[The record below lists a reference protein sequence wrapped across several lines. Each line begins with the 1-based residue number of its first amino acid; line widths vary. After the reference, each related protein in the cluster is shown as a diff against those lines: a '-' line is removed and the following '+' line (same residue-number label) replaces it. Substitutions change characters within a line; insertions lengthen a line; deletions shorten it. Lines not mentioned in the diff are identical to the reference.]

1 MFEQKRAYWRSLD
14 NAAKLFSAASSPKDT
29 RVFRFYCELKEEVK
43 EEILQEALNQTIQKY
58 PVFLS
63 VMRKGLFWHY
73 LEKSELRPVV
83 REEYKE
89 PCSSLYVR
97 DKKTLLF
104 EVTYYEKRINFEVF
118 HALTDGTGA
127 TEFLR
132 ELVKNYLYLI
142 HEEDLEPVELSNQYL
157 TVKDQEDDSFSRY
170 YDPDFPRKKKKK
182 IRAVQIKKGG
192 KGYEE
197 LQINEASMSVKELLG
212 IAREK
217 KVSMSV
223 LLTAAFI
230 CAIHEEM
237 SRMQEKKPVILMVP
251 VNLRKIFP
259 SDSMLNFFGYI
270 EPGYQF
276 GGGKD
281 SFEDVLEA
289 VKLYFQENLSKEH
302 MAGRM
307 NELIAIEKHKILKW
321 APLELKNRCIRAG
334 AKMAEQEVT
343 AVLSNMSV
351 VKMPE
356 DYAQYIEKFGVY
368 TSTNRTELCICSFQ
382 DTLSLGFTSRYDSTN
397 IQRNFYRILKELGA
411 SVKVAEPDFPE
422 DARPNYE
429 GKKVLQIFTFCCI
442 AAIVISMMTDIII
455 SPGVHW
461 SVFVAAGCAT
471 MWLTMAVGYVKRFN
485 LLKIAECE
493 EKGMSFQ
500 EVIETVESYIEEQH
514 TYFVLETLDI
524 LKKNG
529 RLKGLKAVVATALNI
544 KPVMG
549 STPEGSIQQLSQARG
564 IKKGLA
570 KMVDEVAANMKNT
583 QEKIL
588 AISHC
593 NCEERAKAVRD
604 MLLERAS
611 FKDVII
617 LDTAGISSMY
627 AADGGVIVVV

>member
-485 LLKIAECE
+485 LLKNAAWQLLIMSGICVLWDLGTGWRGWSVDFILPFGVLSVQFSVPVIAR
-493 EKGMSFQ
+493 
-500 EVIETVESYIEEQH
+500 V
-514 TYFVLETLDI
+514 
-524 LKKNG
+524 N
-529 RLKGLKAVVATALNI
+529 RLKREEYLFYLVQACIAGLI
-544 KPVMG
+544 PM
-549 STPEGSIQQLSQARG
+549 
-564 IKKGLA
+564 
-570 KMVDEVAANMKNT
+570 
-583 QEKIL
+583 IL
-588 AISHC
+588 AWTGVVKFVYPS
-593 NCEERAKAVRD
+593 
-604 MLLERAS
+604 
-611 FKDVII
+611 VIC
-617 LDTAGISSMY
+617 AGISILTL
-627 AADGGVIVVV
+627 AALFIFCKKDTLREFHKKLRM

>member
-104 EVTYYEKRINFEVF
+104 EVTYYKKRINFEVF

-455 SPGVHW
+455 SPCVHW

-485 LLKIAECE
+485 LLKNAAWQLLI
-493 EKGMSFQ
+493 MSG
-500 EVIETVESYIEEQH
+500 IC
-514 TYFVLETLDI
+514 VLWDLGTGWRGWSVNIGIPDI
-524 LKKNG
+524 CLLIQVVMLIIS
-529 RLKGLKAVVATALNI
+529 RIRSLSPREYMIYYVMAAVYS
-544 KPVMG
+544 M
-549 STPEGSIQQLSQARG
+549 
-564 IKKGLA
+564 
-570 KMVDEVAANMKNT
+570 
-583 QEKIL
+583 IL
-588 AISHC
+588 PLI
-593 NCEERAKAVRD
+593 
-604 MLLERAS
+604 LL
-611 FKDVII
+611 V
-617 LDTAGISSMY
+617 T
-627 AADGGVIVVV
+627 GVIHYKTPSVICIGCSFLLLIGLILFKRKEFKEEMHKKFHVG

>member
-104 EVTYYEKRINFEVF
+104 EVTYYKKRINFEVF

-455 SPGVHW
+455 SPGMHW

-485 LLKIAECE
+485 LLKNAAWQLLI
-493 EKGMSFQ
+493 MSG
-500 EVIETVESYIEEQH
+500 IC
-514 TYFVLETLDI
+514 VLWDLGTGWRGWSVNIGIPDI
-524 LKKNG
+524 CLLIQVVMLIIS
-529 RLKGLKAVVATALNI
+529 RIRSLSPREYMIYYVMAAVYS
-544 KPVMG
+544 M
-549 STPEGSIQQLSQARG
+549 
-564 IKKGLA
+564 
-570 KMVDEVAANMKNT
+570 
-583 QEKIL
+583 IL
-588 AISHC
+588 PLI
-593 NCEERAKAVRD
+593 
-604 MLLERAS
+604 LL
-611 FKDVII
+611 V
-617 LDTAGISSMY
+617 T
-627 AADGGVIVVV
+627 GVIHYRTPSVICIGCSFLLLIGLVLFKRKEFKEEMHKKFHVG

>member
-104 EVTYYEKRINFEVF
+104 EVTYYKKRINFEVF

-455 SPGVHW
+455 SPGMHW

-485 LLKIAECE
+485 LLKNAAWQLLI
-493 EKGMSFQ
+493 MSG
-500 EVIETVESYIEEQH
+500 IC
-514 TYFVLETLDI
+514 VLWDLGTGWRGWSVNIGIPDI
-524 LKKNG
+524 CLLIQVVMLIIS
-529 RLKGLKAVVATALNI
+529 RIRSLSPREYMIYYVMAAVYS
-544 KPVMG
+544 M
-549 STPEGSIQQLSQARG
+549 
-564 IKKGLA
+564 
-570 KMVDEVAANMKNT
+570 
-583 QEKIL
+583 IL
-588 AISHC
+588 PLI
-593 NCEERAKAVRD
+593 
-604 MLLERAS
+604 LL
-611 FKDVII
+611 V
-617 LDTAGISSMY
+617 T
-627 AADGGVIVVV
+627 GVIHYGTPSVICIGCSFLLLIGLILFKRKEFKEEMHKKFHVG

>member
-104 EVTYYEKRINFEVF
+104 EVTYYKKRINFEVF

-429 GKKVLQIFTFCCI
+429 GQKVLQLCTFCCI

-455 SPGVHW
+455 SPGMHW

-485 LLKIAECE
+485 LLKNAAWQLLI
-493 EKGMSFQ
+493 MSG
-500 EVIETVESYIEEQH
+500 IC
-514 TYFVLETLDI
+514 VLWDLGTGWRGWSVNIGIPDI
-524 LKKNG
+524 CLLIQVVMLIIS
-529 RLKGLKAVVATALNI
+529 RIRSLSPREYMIYYVMAAVYS
-544 KPVMG
+544 M
-549 STPEGSIQQLSQARG
+549 
-564 IKKGLA
+564 
-570 KMVDEVAANMKNT
+570 
-583 QEKIL
+583 IL
-588 AISHC
+588 PLI
-593 NCEERAKAVRD
+593 
-604 MLLERAS
+604 LL
-611 FKDVII
+611 V
-617 LDTAGISSMY
+617 T
-627 AADGGVIVVV
+627 GVIHYKTPSVICIGCSFLLLIGLILFKRKEFKEEMHKKFHVG

>member
-104 EVTYYEKRINFEVF
+104 EVTYYKKRINFEVF

-485 LLKIAECE
+485 LLKNAAWQLLI
-493 EKGMSFQ
+493 MSG
-500 EVIETVESYIEEQH
+500 IC
-514 TYFVLETLDI
+514 VLWDLGTGWRGWSVNIGIPDI
-524 LKKNG
+524 CLLIQVVMLIIS
-529 RLKGLKAVVATALNI
+529 RIHSLSPREYMIYYVMAAVYS
-544 KPVMG
+544 M
-549 STPEGSIQQLSQARG
+549 
-564 IKKGLA
+564 
-570 KMVDEVAANMKNT
+570 
-583 QEKIL
+583 IL
-588 AISHC
+588 PLI
-593 NCEERAKAVRD
+593 
-604 MLLERAS
+604 LL
-611 FKDVII
+611 V
-617 LDTAGISSMY
+617 T
-627 AADGGVIVVV
+627 GVIHYKTPSVICIGCSFLLLIGLILFKRKEFKEEMHKKFHVG

>member
-104 EVTYYEKRINFEVF
+104 EVTYYKKRINFEVF

-230 CAIHEEM
+230 CAIHDEM

-411 SVKVAEPDFPE
+411 SVKVAEPDFPK

-461 SVFVAAGCAT
+461 SVFVAAGCVT

-485 LLKIAECE
+485 LLKNAAWQLLI
-493 EKGMSFQ
+493 MSG
-500 EVIETVESYIEEQH
+500 IC
-514 TYFVLETLDI
+514 VLWDLGTGWRGWSVNIGIPDI
-524 LKKNG
+524 CLLIQVVMLIIS
-529 RLKGLKAVVATALNI
+529 RIRSLSPREYMIYYVMAAVYS
-544 KPVMG
+544 M
-549 STPEGSIQQLSQARG
+549 
-564 IKKGLA
+564 
-570 KMVDEVAANMKNT
+570 
-583 QEKIL
+583 IL
-588 AISHC
+588 PLI
-593 NCEERAKAVRD
+593 
-604 MLLERAS
+604 LL
-611 FKDVII
+611 V
-617 LDTAGISSMY
+617 T
-627 AADGGVIVVV
+627 GVIHYRTPSVICIGCSFLLLIGLILFKRKEFKEEMHKKFHVG

>member
-43 EEILQEALNQTIQKY
+43 EEMLQEALNQTIQKY

-351 VKMPE
+351 VKMPD

-485 LLKIAECE
+485 LLKNAAWQLLI
-493 EKGMSFQ
+493 MSG
-500 EVIETVESYIEEQH
+500 IC
-514 TYFVLETLDI
+514 VLWDLGTGWRGWSVNIGIPDI
-524 LKKNG
+524 CLLIQVVMLIIS
-529 RLKGLKAVVATALNI
+529 RIRSLSPREYMIYYVMAAVYS
-544 KPVMG
+544 M
-549 STPEGSIQQLSQARG
+549 
-564 IKKGLA
+564 
-570 KMVDEVAANMKNT
+570 
-583 QEKIL
+583 IL
-588 AISHC
+588 PLI
-593 NCEERAKAVRD
+593 
-604 MLLERAS
+604 LL
-611 FKDVII
+611 V
-617 LDTAGISSMY
+617 T
-627 AADGGVIVVV
+627 GVIHYRTPSVICIGCSFLLLIGLILFKRKEFKEEMHKKFHVG

>member
-422 DARPNYE
+422 DAGPNYE

-485 LLKIAECE
+485 LLKNAAWQLLI
-493 EKGMSFQ
+493 MSG
-500 EVIETVESYIEEQH
+500 IC
-514 TYFVLETLDI
+514 VLWDLGTGWRGWSVNIGIPDI
-524 LKKNG
+524 CLLIQVVMLIIS
-529 RLKGLKAVVATALNI
+529 RIRSLSPREYMIYYVMAAVYS
-544 KPVMG
+544 M
-549 STPEGSIQQLSQARG
+549 
-564 IKKGLA
+564 
-570 KMVDEVAANMKNT
+570 
-583 QEKIL
+583 IL
-588 AISHC
+588 PLI
-593 NCEERAKAVRD
+593 
-604 MLLERAS
+604 LL
-611 FKDVII
+611 V
-617 LDTAGISSMY
+617 T
-627 AADGGVIVVV
+627 GVIHYKTPSVICIGCSFLLLIGLILFKRKEFKEEMHKKFHVG

>member
-104 EVTYYEKRINFEVF
+104 EVTYYKKRINFEVF

-461 SVFVAAGCAT
+461 SVFVAAGCVT

-485 LLKIAECE
+485 MLKNAAWQLLI
-493 EKGMSFQ
+493 MSG
-500 EVIETVESYIEEQH
+500 IC
-514 TYFVLETLDI
+514 VLWDLGTGWRGWSVNIGIPDI
-524 LKKNG
+524 CLLIQVVMLIIS
-529 RLKGLKAVVATALNI
+529 RIRSLSPREYMIYYVMAAVYS
-544 KPVMG
+544 M
-549 STPEGSIQQLSQARG
+549 
-564 IKKGLA
+564 
-570 KMVDEVAANMKNT
+570 
-583 QEKIL
+583 IL
-588 AISHC
+588 PLI
-593 NCEERAKAVRD
+593 
-604 MLLERAS
+604 LL
-611 FKDVII
+611 V
-617 LDTAGISSMY
+617 T
-627 AADGGVIVVV
+627 GVIHYRTPSVICIGCSFLLLIGLILFKRKEFKEEMHKKFHVG

>member
-276 GGGKD
+276 GGEKD

-302 MAGRM
+302 MAERM

-411 SVKVAEPDFPE
+411 SVKVEEPDFPE

-461 SVFVAAGCAT
+461 SVFVAAGCVT

-485 LLKIAECE
+485 LLKNAAWQLLI
-493 EKGMSFQ
+493 MSG
-500 EVIETVESYIEEQH
+500 IC
-514 TYFVLETLDI
+514 VLWDLGTGWRGWSVNIGIPDI
-524 LKKNG
+524 CLLIQVVMLIIS
-529 RLKGLKAVVATALNI
+529 RIRSLSPREYMIYYVMAAVYS
-544 KPVMG
+544 M
-549 STPEGSIQQLSQARG
+549 
-564 IKKGLA
+564 
-570 KMVDEVAANMKNT
+570 
-583 QEKIL
+583 IL
-588 AISHC
+588 PLI
-593 NCEERAKAVRD
+593 
-604 MLLERAS
+604 LL
-611 FKDVII
+611 V
-617 LDTAGISSMY
+617 T
-627 AADGGVIVVV
+627 GVIHYRTPSVICIGCSFLLLIGLILFKRKEFKEEMHKKFHVG

>member
-104 EVTYYEKRINFEVF
+104 EVTYYKKRINFEVF

-485 LLKIAECE
+485 LLKNAAWQLLI
-493 EKGMSFQ
+493 MSG
-500 EVIETVESYIEEQH
+500 IC
-514 TYFVLETLDI
+514 VLWDLGTGWRGWSVNIGIPDI
-524 LKKNG
+524 CLLIQVVMLIIS
-529 RLKGLKAVVATALNI
+529 RIRSLSSREYMIYYVMAAVYS
-544 KPVMG
+544 M
-549 STPEGSIQQLSQARG
+549 
-564 IKKGLA
+564 
-570 KMVDEVAANMKNT
+570 
-583 QEKIL
+583 IL
-588 AISHC
+588 PLI
-593 NCEERAKAVRD
+593 
-604 MLLERAS
+604 LL
-611 FKDVII
+611 V
-617 LDTAGISSMY
+617 T
-627 AADGGVIVVV
+627 GVIHYRTPSVICIGCSFLLLIGLILFKRKEFKEEMHKKFHVG

>member
-104 EVTYYEKRINFEVF
+104 EVTYYKKRINFEVF

-132 ELVKNYLYLI
+132 KLVKNYLYLI

-461 SVFVAAGCAT
+461 SVFVAAGCVT

-485 LLKIAECE
+485 LLKNAAWQLLI
-493 EKGMSFQ
+493 MSG
-500 EVIETVESYIEEQH
+500 IC
-514 TYFVLETLDI
+514 VLWDLGTGWRGWSVNIGIPDI
-524 LKKNG
+524 CLLIQVVMLIIS
-529 RLKGLKAVVATALNI
+529 RIRSLSPREYMIYYVMAAVYS
-544 KPVMG
+544 M
-549 STPEGSIQQLSQARG
+549 
-564 IKKGLA
+564 
-570 KMVDEVAANMKNT
+570 
-583 QEKIL
+583 IL
-588 AISHC
+588 PLI
-593 NCEERAKAVRD
+593 
-604 MLLERAS
+604 LL
-611 FKDVII
+611 V
-617 LDTAGISSMY
+617 T
-627 AADGGVIVVV
+627 GVIHYRTPSVICIGCSFLLLIGLILFKRKEFKEEMHKKFHVG

>member
-411 SVKVAEPDFPE
+411 SVKVEEPDFPE

-485 LLKIAECE
+485 LLKNAAWQLLI
-493 EKGMSFQ
+493 MSG
-500 EVIETVESYIEEQH
+500 IC
-514 TYFVLETLDI
+514 VLWDLGTGWRGWSVNIGIPDI
-524 LKKNG
+524 CLLIQVVMLIIS
-529 RLKGLKAVVATALNI
+529 RIRSLSPREYMIYYVMAAVYS
-544 KPVMG
+544 M
-549 STPEGSIQQLSQARG
+549 
-564 IKKGLA
+564 
-570 KMVDEVAANMKNT
+570 
-583 QEKIL
+583 IL
-588 AISHC
+588 PLI
-593 NCEERAKAVRD
+593 
-604 MLLERAS
+604 LL
-611 FKDVII
+611 V
-617 LDTAGISSMY
+617 T
-627 AADGGVIVVV
+627 GVIHYRTPSVICIGCSFLLLIGLILFKRKEFKEEMHKKFHVG

>member
-485 LLKIAECE
+485 LLKNAAWQLLI
-493 EKGMSFQ
+493 MSG
-500 EVIETVESYIEEQH
+500 IC
-514 TYFVLETLDI
+514 VLWDLGTGWRGWSVNIGIPDI
-524 LKKNG
+524 CLLIQVVMLIIS
-529 RLKGLKAVVATALNI
+529 RVRSLSPREYMIYYVMAAVYS
-544 KPVMG
+544 M
-549 STPEGSIQQLSQARG
+549 
-564 IKKGLA
+564 
-570 KMVDEVAANMKNT
+570 
-583 QEKIL
+583 IL
-588 AISHC
+588 PLI
-593 NCEERAKAVRD
+593 
-604 MLLERAS
+604 LL
-611 FKDVII
+611 V
-617 LDTAGISSMY
+617 T
-627 AADGGVIVVV
+627 GVIHYRTPSVICIGCSFLLLIGLILFKRKEFKEEMHKKFHVG

>member
-142 HEEDLEPVELSNQYL
+142 HEEDLETVELSNQYL

-382 DTLSLGFTSRYDSTN
+382 DMLSLGFTSRYDSTN

-485 LLKIAECE
+485 LLKNAAWQLLI
-493 EKGMSFQ
+493 MSG
-500 EVIETVESYIEEQH
+500 IC
-514 TYFVLETLDI
+514 VLWDLGTGWRGWSVNIGIPDI
-524 LKKNG
+524 CLLIQVVMLIIS
-529 RLKGLKAVVATALNI
+529 RIRSLSPREYMIYYVMAAVYS
-544 KPVMG
+544 M
-549 STPEGSIQQLSQARG
+549 
-564 IKKGLA
+564 
-570 KMVDEVAANMKNT
+570 
-583 QEKIL
+583 IL
-588 AISHC
+588 PLI
-593 NCEERAKAVRD
+593 
-604 MLLERAS
+604 LL
-611 FKDVII
+611 V
-617 LDTAGISSMY
+617 T
-627 AADGGVIVVV
+627 GVIHYRTPSVICIGCSFLLLIGLILFKRKEFKEEMHKKFHVG

>member
-104 EVTYYEKRINFEVF
+104 EVTYYKKRINFEVF

-422 DARPNYE
+422 DAQPNYE

-461 SVFVAAGCAT
+461 SVFVAAGCVT

-485 LLKIAECE
+485 LLKNAAWQLLI
-493 EKGMSFQ
+493 MSG
-500 EVIETVESYIEEQH
+500 IC
-514 TYFVLETLDI
+514 VLWDLGTGWRGWSVNIGIPDI
-524 LKKNG
+524 CLLIQVVMLIIS
-529 RLKGLKAVVATALNI
+529 RIRSLSPREYMIYYVMAAVYS
-544 KPVMG
+544 M
-549 STPEGSIQQLSQARG
+549 
-564 IKKGLA
+564 
-570 KMVDEVAANMKNT
+570 
-583 QEKIL
+583 IL
-588 AISHC
+588 PLI
-593 NCEERAKAVRD
+593 
-604 MLLERAS
+604 LL
-611 FKDVII
+611 V
-617 LDTAGISSMY
+617 T
-627 AADGGVIVVV
+627 GVIHYRTPSVICIGCSFLLLIGLILFKRKEFKEEMHKKFHVG

>member
-485 LLKIAECE
+485 LLKNAAWQLLI
-493 EKGMSFQ
+493 MSG
-500 EVIETVESYIEEQH
+500 IC
-514 TYFVLETLDI
+514 VLWDLGTGWRGWSVNIGIPDI
-524 LKKNG
+524 CLLIQVVMLIIS
-529 RLKGLKAVVATALNI
+529 RIRSLSPREYMIYYVMAAVYS
-544 KPVMG
+544 M
-549 STPEGSIQQLSQARG
+549 
-564 IKKGLA
+564 
-570 KMVDEVAANMKNT
+570 
-583 QEKIL
+583 IL
-588 AISHC
+588 PLI
-593 NCEERAKAVRD
+593 
-604 MLLERAS
+604 LL
-611 FKDVII
+611 V
-617 LDTAGISSMY
+617 T
-627 AADGGVIVVV
+627 GVIHYRTPSVICIGCSFLLLIGLILFKRKEVKEEMHKKFHVG

>member
-197 LQINEASMSVKELLG
+197 LQINEASMSVKELLW

-485 LLKIAECE
+485 LLKNAAWQLLI
-493 EKGMSFQ
+493 MSG
-500 EVIETVESYIEEQH
+500 IC
-514 TYFVLETLDI
+514 VLWDLGTGWRGWSVNIGIPDI
-524 LKKNG
+524 CLLIQVVMLIIS
-529 RLKGLKAVVATALNI
+529 RIRSLSPREYMIYYVMAAVYS
-544 KPVMG
+544 M
-549 STPEGSIQQLSQARG
+549 
-564 IKKGLA
+564 
-570 KMVDEVAANMKNT
+570 
-583 QEKIL
+583 IL
-588 AISHC
+588 PLI
-593 NCEERAKAVRD
+593 
-604 MLLERAS
+604 LL
-611 FKDVII
+611 V
-617 LDTAGISSMY
+617 T
-627 AADGGVIVVV
+627 GVIHYRTPSVICIGCSFLLLIGLILFKRKEFKEEMHKKFHVG

>member
-29 RVFRFYCELKEEVK
+29 RVFRFDCELKEEVK

-485 LLKIAECE
+485 LLKNAAWQLLI
-493 EKGMSFQ
+493 MSG
-500 EVIETVESYIEEQH
+500 IC
-514 TYFVLETLDI
+514 VLWDLGTGWRGWSVNIGIPDI
-524 LKKNG
+524 CLLIQVVMLIIS
-529 RLKGLKAVVATALNI
+529 RIRSLSPREYMIYYVMAAVYS
-544 KPVMG
+544 M
-549 STPEGSIQQLSQARG
+549 
-564 IKKGLA
+564 
-570 KMVDEVAANMKNT
+570 
-583 QEKIL
+583 IL
-588 AISHC
+588 PLI
-593 NCEERAKAVRD
+593 
-604 MLLERAS
+604 LL
-611 FKDVII
+611 V
-617 LDTAGISSMY
+617 T
-627 AADGGVIVVV
+627 GVIHYKTPSVICIGCSFLLLIGLILFKRKEFKEEMHKKFHVG

>member
-104 EVTYYEKRINFEVF
+104 EVTYYKKRINFEVF

-442 AAIVISMMTDIII
+442 ATIVISMMTDIII

-485 LLKIAECE
+485 LLKNAAWQLLI
-493 EKGMSFQ
+493 MSG
-500 EVIETVESYIEEQH
+500 IC
-514 TYFVLETLDI
+514 VLWDLGTGWRGWSVNIGIPDI
-524 LKKNG
+524 CLLIQVVMLIISG
-529 RLKGLKAVVATALNI
+529 IRSLSPREYMIYYVMAAVYS
-544 KPVMG
+544 M
-549 STPEGSIQQLSQARG
+549 
-564 IKKGLA
+564 
-570 KMVDEVAANMKNT
+570 
-583 QEKIL
+583 IL
-588 AISHC
+588 PLI
-593 NCEERAKAVRD
+593 
-604 MLLERAS
+604 LL
-611 FKDVII
+611 V
-617 LDTAGISSMY
+617 T
-627 AADGGVIVVV
+627 GVIHYKTPSVICIGCSFLLLIGLILFKRKEFKEEMHKKFHVG

>member
-485 LLKIAECE
+485 LLKNAAWQLLI
-493 EKGMSFQ
+493 MSG
-500 EVIETVESYIEEQH
+500 IC
-514 TYFVLETLDI
+514 VLWDLGTGWRGWSVNIGIPDI
-524 LKKNG
+524 CLLIQVVMLIIS
-529 RLKGLKAVVATALNI
+529 RIRSLSPREYMIYYVMAAVYS
-544 KPVMG
+544 M
-549 STPEGSIQQLSQARG
+549 
-564 IKKGLA
+564 
-570 KMVDEVAANMKNT
+570 
-583 QEKIL
+583 IL
-588 AISHC
+588 PLI
-593 NCEERAKAVRD
+593 
-604 MLLERAS
+604 LL
-611 FKDVII
+611 V
-617 LDTAGISSMY
+617 T
-627 AADGGVIVVV
+627 GVIHYKTPSVICIGCSFLLLIGLILFKRKEFKEEMHKKFLVG

>member
-104 EVTYYEKRINFEVF
+104 EVTYYKKRINFEVF

-321 APLELKNRCIRAG
+321 APLELKKRCIRAG

-485 LLKIAECE
+485 LLKNAAWQLLI
-493 EKGMSFQ
+493 MSG
-500 EVIETVESYIEEQH
+500 IC
-514 TYFVLETLDI
+514 VLWDLGTGWRGWSVNIGIPDI
-524 LKKNG
+524 CLLIQVVMLIIS
-529 RLKGLKAVVATALNI
+529 RIRSLSPREYMIYYVMAAVYS
-544 KPVMG
+544 M
-549 STPEGSIQQLSQARG
+549 
-564 IKKGLA
+564 
-570 KMVDEVAANMKNT
+570 
-583 QEKIL
+583 IL
-588 AISHC
+588 PLI
-593 NCEERAKAVRD
+593 
-604 MLLERAS
+604 LL
-611 FKDVII
+611 V
-617 LDTAGISSMY
+617 T
-627 AADGGVIVVV
+627 GVIHYRTPSVICIGCSFLLLIGLILFKRKEFKEEMHKKFHVG

>member
-104 EVTYYEKRINFEVF
+104 EVTYYKKRINFEVF

-182 IRAVQIKKGG
+182 ISAVQIKKGG

-411 SVKVAEPDFPE
+411 SVKVEEPDFPE

-461 SVFVAAGCAT
+461 SVFVAAGCVT

-485 LLKIAECE
+485 LLKNAAWQLLI
-493 EKGMSFQ
+493 MSG
-500 EVIETVESYIEEQH
+500 IC
-514 TYFVLETLDI
+514 VLWDLGTGWRGWSVNIGIPDI
-524 LKKNG
+524 CLLIQVVMLIIS
-529 RLKGLKAVVATALNI
+529 RIRSLSPREYMIYYVMAAVYS
-544 KPVMG
+544 M
-549 STPEGSIQQLSQARG
+549 
-564 IKKGLA
+564 
-570 KMVDEVAANMKNT
+570 
-583 QEKIL
+583 IL
-588 AISHC
+588 PLI
-593 NCEERAKAVRD
+593 
-604 MLLERAS
+604 LL
-611 FKDVII
+611 V
-617 LDTAGISSMY
+617 T
-627 AADGGVIVVV
+627 GVIHYRTPSVICIGCSFLLLIGLILFKRKEFKEEMHKKFHVG

>member
-1 MFEQKRAYWRSLD
+1 MKTAGRLVLQTKNKAGSLD

-356 DYAQYIEKFGVY
+356 DYAQYNEKFGVY

-485 LLKIAECE
+485 LLKNAAWQLLI
-493 EKGMSFQ
+493 MSG
-500 EVIETVESYIEEQH
+500 IC
-514 TYFVLETLDI
+514 VLWDLGTGWRGWSVNIGIPDI
-524 LKKNG
+524 CLLIQVVMLIIS
-529 RLKGLKAVVATALNI
+529 RIRSLSPREYMIYYVMAAVYS
-544 KPVMG
+544 M
-549 STPEGSIQQLSQARG
+549 
-564 IKKGLA
+564 
-570 KMVDEVAANMKNT
+570 
-583 QEKIL
+583 IL
-588 AISHC
+588 PLI
-593 NCEERAKAVRD
+593 
-604 MLLERAS
+604 LL
-611 FKDVII
+611 V
-617 LDTAGISSMY
+617 T
-627 AADGGVIVVV
+627 GVIHYRTPSVICIGCSFLLLIGLILFKRKEFKEEMHKKFHVG

>member
-104 EVTYYEKRINFEVF
+104 EVTYYKKRINFEVF

-411 SVKVAEPDFPE
+411 SVKVAERDFPE
-422 DARPNYE
+422 YARPNYE

-461 SVFVAAGCAT
+461 SVFVAAGCVT

-485 LLKIAECE
+485 LLKNAAWQLLI
-493 EKGMSFQ
+493 MSG
-500 EVIETVESYIEEQH
+500 IC
-514 TYFVLETLDI
+514 VLWDLGTGWRGWSVNIGIPDI
-524 LKKNG
+524 CLLIQVVMLIIS
-529 RLKGLKAVVATALNI
+529 RIRSLSPREYMIYYVMAAVYS
-544 KPVMG
+544 M
-549 STPEGSIQQLSQARG
+549 
-564 IKKGLA
+564 
-570 KMVDEVAANMKNT
+570 
-583 QEKIL
+583 IL
-588 AISHC
+588 PLI
-593 NCEERAKAVRD
+593 
-604 MLLERAS
+604 LL
-611 FKDVII
+611 V
-617 LDTAGISSMY
+617 T
-627 AADGGVIVVV
+627 GVIHYRTPSVICIGCSFLLLIGLILFKRKEFKEEMHKKFHVG

>member
-485 LLKIAECE
+485 LLKNAAWQLLI
-493 EKGMSFQ
+493 MSG
-500 EVIETVESYIEEQH
+500 IC
-514 TYFVLETLDI
+514 VLWDLGTGWRGWSVNIGIPDI
-524 LKKNG
+524 CLLIQVVMLIIS
-529 RLKGLKAVVATALNI
+529 RIHSLSPREYMIYYVMAAVYS
-544 KPVMG
+544 M
-549 STPEGSIQQLSQARG
+549 
-564 IKKGLA
+564 
-570 KMVDEVAANMKNT
+570 
-583 QEKIL
+583 IL
-588 AISHC
+588 PLI
-593 NCEERAKAVRD
+593 
-604 MLLERAS
+604 LL
-611 FKDVII
+611 V
-617 LDTAGISSMY
+617 T
-627 AADGGVIVVV
+627 GVIHYRTPSVICIGCSFLLLIGLILFKRKEFKEEMHKKFHVG

>member
-83 REEYKE
+83 REEYKG

-104 EVTYYEKRINFEVF
+104 EVTYYKKRINFEVF

-411 SVKVAEPDFPE
+411 SVKVEEPDFPE

-461 SVFVAAGCAT
+461 SVFVAAGCVT

-485 LLKIAECE
+485 LLKNAAWQLLI
-493 EKGMSFQ
+493 MSG
-500 EVIETVESYIEEQH
+500 IC
-514 TYFVLETLDI
+514 VLWDLGTGWRGWSVNIGIPDI
-524 LKKNG
+524 CLLIQVVMLIIS
-529 RLKGLKAVVATALNI
+529 RIRSLSPREYMIYYVMAAVYS
-544 KPVMG
+544 M
-549 STPEGSIQQLSQARG
+549 
-564 IKKGLA
+564 
-570 KMVDEVAANMKNT
+570 
-583 QEKIL
+583 IL
-588 AISHC
+588 PLI
-593 NCEERAKAVRD
+593 
-604 MLLERAS
+604 LL
-611 FKDVII
+611 V
-617 LDTAGISSMY
+617 T
-627 AADGGVIVVV
+627 GVIHYRTPSVICIGCSFLLLIGLILFKRKEFKEEMHKKFHVG

>member
-14 NAAKLFSAASSPKDT
+14 NVAKLFSAASSPKDT

-485 LLKIAECE
+485 LLKNAAWQLLI
-493 EKGMSFQ
+493 MSG
-500 EVIETVESYIEEQH
+500 IC
-514 TYFVLETLDI
+514 VLWDLGTGWRGWSVNIGIPDI
-524 LKKNG
+524 CLLIQVVMLIIS
-529 RLKGLKAVVATALNI
+529 RIRSLSPREYMIYYVMAAVYS
-544 KPVMG
+544 M
-549 STPEGSIQQLSQARG
+549 
-564 IKKGLA
+564 
-570 KMVDEVAANMKNT
+570 
-583 QEKIL
+583 IL
-588 AISHC
+588 PLI
-593 NCEERAKAVRD
+593 
-604 MLLERAS
+604 LL
-611 FKDVII
+611 V
-617 LDTAGISSMY
+617 T
-627 AADGGVIVVV
+627 GVIHYRTPSVICIGCSFLLLIGLILFKRKEFKEEMHKKFHVG

>member
-104 EVTYYEKRINFEVF
+104 EVTYYKKRINFKVF

-485 LLKIAECE
+485 LLKNAAWQLLI
-493 EKGMSFQ
+493 MSG
-500 EVIETVESYIEEQH
+500 IC
-514 TYFVLETLDI
+514 VLWDLGTGWRGWSVNIGIPDI
-524 LKKNG
+524 CLLIQVVMLIIS
-529 RLKGLKAVVATALNI
+529 RIRSLSPREYMIYYVMAAVYS
-544 KPVMG
+544 M
-549 STPEGSIQQLSQARG
+549 
-564 IKKGLA
+564 
-570 KMVDEVAANMKNT
+570 
-583 QEKIL
+583 IL
-588 AISHC
+588 PLI
-593 NCEERAKAVRD
+593 
-604 MLLERAS
+604 LL
-611 FKDVII
+611 V
-617 LDTAGISSMY
+617 T
-627 AADGGVIVVV
+627 GVIHYKTPSVICIGCSFLLLIGLILFKRKEFKEEMHKKFHVG

>member
-97 DKKTLLF
+97 DKRTLLF

-382 DTLSLGFTSRYDSTN
+382 DMLSLGFTSRYDSTN

-485 LLKIAECE
+485 LLKNAAWQLLI
-493 EKGMSFQ
+493 MSG
-500 EVIETVESYIEEQH
+500 IC
-514 TYFVLETLDI
+514 VLWDLGTGWRGWSVNIGIPDI
-524 LKKNG
+524 CLLIQVVMLIIS
-529 RLKGLKAVVATALNI
+529 RIRSLSPREYMIYYVMAAVYS
-544 KPVMG
+544 M
-549 STPEGSIQQLSQARG
+549 
-564 IKKGLA
+564 
-570 KMVDEVAANMKNT
+570 
-583 QEKIL
+583 IL
-588 AISHC
+588 PLI
-593 NCEERAKAVRD
+593 
-604 MLLERAS
+604 LL
-611 FKDVII
+611 V
-617 LDTAGISSMY
+617 T
-627 AADGGVIVVV
+627 GVIHYRTPSVICIGCSFLLLIGLILFKRKEFKEEMHKKFHVG

>member
-104 EVTYYEKRINFEVF
+104 EVTYYKKRINFEVF

-461 SVFVAAGCAT
+461 SVFVAAGCVT

-485 LLKIAECE
+485 LLKNAAWQLLI
-493 EKGMSFQ
+493 MSG
-500 EVIETVESYIEEQH
+500 IC
-514 TYFVLETLDI
+514 VLWDLGTGWRGWSVNIGIPDI
-524 LKKNG
+524 CLLIQVVMLIIS
-529 RLKGLKAVVATALNI
+529 RIRSLSPREYMIYYVMAAVYS
-544 KPVMG
+544 M
-549 STPEGSIQQLSQARG
+549 
-564 IKKGLA
+564 
-570 KMVDEVAANMKNT
+570 
-583 QEKIL
+583 IL
-588 AISHC
+588 PLI
-593 NCEERAKAVRD
+593 
-604 MLLERAS
+604 LL
-611 FKDVII
+611 V
-617 LDTAGISSMY
+617 T
-627 AADGGVIVVV
+627 GVIHYRTPSVICIGCSFLQLIGLILFKRKEFKEEMHKKFHVG

>member
-104 EVTYYEKRINFEVF
+104 EVTYYKKRINFEVF

-485 LLKIAECE
+485 LLKNAAWQLLI
-493 EKGMSFQ
+493 MSG
-500 EVIETVESYIEEQH
+500 IC
-514 TYFVLETLDI
+514 VLWDLGTGWRGWSVNIGIPDI
-524 LKKNG
+524 CLLIQVVMLIIS
-529 RLKGLKAVVATALNI
+529 RIRSLSPREYMIYYVMAAVYS
-544 KPVMG
+544 M
-549 STPEGSIQQLSQARG
+549 
-564 IKKGLA
+564 
-570 KMVDEVAANMKNT
+570 
-583 QEKIL
+583 IL
-588 AISHC
+588 PLI
-593 NCEERAKAVRD
+593 
-604 MLLERAS
+604 LL
-611 FKDVII
+611 V
-617 LDTAGISSMY
+617 T
-627 AADGGVIVVV
+627 GVIHYKTPSVICIGCSFLLLIGFILFKRKEFKEEMHKKFHVG